1 MAMHFEC
8 LANGA
13 NASVH
18 HVAWRNDI
26 RAGIGLI
33 YRLIDKHGNRFVV
46 QYITGIID

>member
-1 MAMHFEC
+1 MAVHFKR

-33 YRLIDKHGNRFVV
+33 YRLIDQHGNSFVV
-46 QYITGIID
+46 QHITGIVD